1 MGDFLSVIIP
11 TYNHRP
17 VLEKTLRSL
26 EEQEYPI
33 SHWELVLVNDGSGD
47 DTHEFIQSTQFRFY
61 LTYINHDRNHGRARS
76 RNDGVHRARGEFIV
90 FLDDDMEAEPA
101 LLASYA
107 DFYTKHSNTVVIGNI
122 QWDRAENPTG
132 FHQYYGSRGVHKLT
146 TGKTV
151 PYKYFVTGN
160 SSLPKEFFLS
170 AGGFCEEIE
179 SWGGED
185 LLLGYK
191 LNTMG
196 CTFQFLNEAVAHH
209 QTETFLVET
218 LDRMVKFGRYSV
230 PCLLEQA
237 PELNYILRL
246 HLAFERLLKGS
257 LKEVIKK
264 IIIRTSLI
272 RPLYY
277 IMKKLA
283 VLLKNN
289 RLPDMYYDYLIF
301 AATVL
306 GYKKANVVED
316 A

>member
-1 MGDFLSVIIP
+1 MGDFFSVIIP
-11 TYNHRP
+11 TYNNLT
-17 VLEKTLRSL
+17 VLKKTLSSL

-33 SHWELVLVNDGSGD
+33 SHWELILINDGSGD
-47 DTHEFIQSTQFRFY
+47 GTHEFIQSTQFRFY
-61 LTYINHDRNHGRARS
+61 LTYIHHELNMGRARS
-76 RNDGVHRARGEFIV
+76 RNDGIHRARGKFIL

-101 LLASYA
+101 LLAVYA
-107 DFYTKHSNTVVIGNI
+107 DFYTKHRNLVIIGHI

-132 FHQYYGSRGVHKLT
+132 FHLYYGSRGVHKLT

-151 PYKYFVTGN
+151 PFRYFVTGN
-160 SSLPKEFFLS
+160 SSLPKDLFLS
-170 AGGFCEEIE
+170 AGGFCEKIE

-185 LLLGYK
+185 LLLGAT
-191 LNTMG
+191 LNKMG
-196 CTFQFLNEAVAHH
+196 CTFHFLREAVTHH

-237 PELNYILRL
+237 PELKYMLRL
-246 HLAFERLLKGS
+246 HLVYESPFKGS
-257 LKEVIKK
+257 FKEIIKK

-283 VLLKNN
+283 VLLKNY

-301 AATVL
+301 AATVF
-306 GYKKANVVED
+306 GYKKAKVFESP
-316 A
+316 